1 MDHGEHIDERDPNRQ
16 WNKPSHKQLV
26 EETYPNPCEGSGDH
40 ALPPDITGERRG
52 ASSRGECGGG
62 GRQRSWGEPSKE
74 RGGGDAMRLPSAGE
88 GIGPTPDP
96 EPLTWCGA
104 VRCGAVREDSNTPLP
119 RTVPDCSEWET
130 GSGAWTGARGAKTN
144 GSRFVR
150 SRPEP
155 DGRMRV
161 RGWPLAGF
169 GAVDSVACL
178 GLGFASATCGI
189 HYYVTADSTASFFH
203 PG

>member
-1 MDHGEHIDERDPNRQ
+1 MRVDHGEHIDERDPNRQ

-62 GRQRSWGEPSKE
+62 RQRSWGEPSKE

-104 VRCGAVREDSNTPLP
+104 VRCGRTAIRLSREQCQTAASGRLGVGRGLVQGGRRPMVPGLSDRDRN
-119 RTVPDCSEWET
+119 RT
-130 GSGAWTGARGAKTN
+130 
-144 GSRFVR
+144 
-150 SRPEP
+150 
-155 DGRMRV
+155 DGC
-161 RGWPLAGF
+161 A
-169 GAVDSVACL
+169 
-178 GLGFASATCGI
+178 
-189 HYYVTADSTASFFH
+189 
-203 PG
+203 